1 MAAARR
7 QRSFE
12 RRRPSGDASS
22 SADAP
27 AVENADTGSALAAAG
42 RAEENEPAA
51 VAAAACE
58 APVCC
63 RSHAVAGSESGVGDA
78 TACAARPSAAEGLEL
93 ALRSVE
99 LHESTRET
107 RRGSDGDVT
116 LADEKEWSATDWLTT
131 LSRQIMELLAE
142 ALTRPLQV
150 SVPCVTR

>member
-1 MAAARR
+1 M
-7 QRSFE
+7 
-12 RRRPSGDASS
+12 
-22 SADAP
+22 
-27 AVENADTGSALAAAG
+27 
-42 RAEENEPAA
+42 
-51 VAAAACE
+51 
-58 APVCC
+58 
-63 RSHAVAGSESGVGDA
+63 AGSESGVGDA